1 MEKPSING
9 WWLSDWGVALWLR
22 TPPDDLPVGFPIYW
36 PIPHSKLPFWVPYG
50 TIGKAVIVLVYL
62 NDTIG
67 ISTNNI
73 TYIWNSWP
81 SIKWYRKSDH
91 RIKPSW
97 PLYLTYI
104 LYRLNSWPLDRL
116 NGTYITIVFI
126 SHEQIAHNWVCHI
139 FRHIHISTLIYYLW
153 DMYYIYF
160 SIYCLNIFSIWYINW
175 DISTYLH
182 IILVHM

>member
-1 MEKPSING
+1 MDDDWVTGGYPYDLGHLQMIFRYGSPSIDPYHTQNFHFEYRTVPLVKR
-9 WWLSDWGVALWLR
+9 LS
-22 TPPDDLPVGFPIYW
+22 I
-36 PIPHSKLPFWVPYG
+36 
-50 TIGKAVIVLVYL
+50 IVLVYL

-67 ISTNNI
+67 ISTMNI

-97 PLYLTYI
+97 PLYLTFI

-126 SHEQIAHNWVCHI
+126 SHEQIAHNWVYHI
-139 FRHIHISTLIYYLW
+139 FRHIHISILIYYLW
-153 DMYYIYF
+153 DMYYIYWYLLPGYR
-160 SIYCLNIFSIWYINW
+160 IYLIHSE
-175 DISTYLH
+175 TYPH
-182 IILVHM
+182 IHKKYASP

>member
-1 MEKPSING
+1 MIFRWGSPSIDPYHTKNFHFEYRMVPLVKR
-9 WWLSDWGVALWLR
+9 LS
-22 TPPDDLPVGFPIYW
+22 I
-36 PIPHSKLPFWVPYG
+36 
-50 TIGKAVIVLVYL
+50 IVLVYL

-67 ISTNNI
+67 ISTINI
-73 TYIWNSWP
+73 TYIWHSWP

-126 SHEQIAHNWVCHI
+126 SHEQIAHNWVYHI
-139 FRHIHISTLIYYLW
+139 LRHIHISTLIYYLW
-153 DMYYIYF
+153 DMYKK
-160 SIYCLNIFSIWYINW
+160 STDIYCLDIYYLIYFETYPHIYIL
-175 DISTYLH
+175 Y
-182 IILVHM
+182 